1 MAGRDVLSTNI
12 MIGEIMDN
20 LFNVSD
26 KIIQIIKESI
36 SQRNNRLDEPDIEYV
51 ITPETSLYD
60 ISVDSITFIQ
70 IIVNIEEA
78 FSIEFDDEMLLY
90 ESFADVQSIIDYTK
104 MKL

>member
-1 MAGRDVLSTNI
+1 MNGIINI
-12 MIGEIMDN
+12 N
-20 LFNVSD
+20 D
-26 KIIQIIKESI
+26 KIIEIIKESI
-36 SQRNNRLDEPDIEYV
+36 VEKNIRFGEPEIECE
-51 ITPETSLYD
+51 ITPQTALHE

-70 IIVNIEEA
+70 IIVSIEEA

>member
-1 MAGRDVLSTNI
+1 MNSLI
-12 MIGEIMDN
+12 
-20 LFNVSD
+20 NVND
-26 KIIQIIKESI
+26 KIIEIIKESI
-36 SQRNNRLDEPDIEYV
+36 VQRNIRFDEPEIEYE
-51 ITPETSLYD
+51 ITPQTSLYD

-90 ESFADVQSIIDYTK
+90 ESFSDVQSIVDYTK